1 MSAAPGRTQREFA
14 REELEK
20 ELLHDYST
28 SGTGV
33 VPPGE
38 RRSRWHFIALWITL
52 AAGFTY
58 LFLGF
63 EYHRV
68 GYPLA
73 KAAAAGALGGF
84 FYLCYAL
91 PAAYLGSVTGQTHAL
106 LTRSIFG
113 VVGSALVSLLLI
125 GVAAGWT
132 AFAFALLAIMYDGL
146 FGWGHIIAIGVTLAI
161 VGIFNNLFGFT
172 GITAFARYVVAPLM
186 ILWMAYLVIKGF
198 AQIDQLGRTPPI
210 GEGAFPLPF
219 WSGVALAIGSVM
231 WGNEPDTWRYGRPRF
246 LWPLA
251 PYTIALAIGL
261 VLFVVGGWMTA
272 EISDAVLFDFGP
284 AYRDAVQFSLFGA
297 LWVGAIIAT
306 VLQVAINDG
315 NYYEMT
321 NAGQN
326 LVGGVRGWK
335 RWYTCLIMAAVAAVF
350 TWWFVRSPN
359 VELNF
364 FKVAGWTAVALP
376 CTTVVMCVDRFLLPR
391 LLGVDRPVEPIPEWR
406 DAGAGN
412 WPGIL
417 AVLVALV
424 FGAWGQQLFPGQ
436 SAAPSLGL
444 VPVEAWVLAGVLYLI
459 LAALVARTANAKA
472 LLGFARPLR
481 REARP

>member
-1 MSAAPGRTQREFA
+1 MSAPPARTQREFA

-33 VPPGE
+33 VPAGE
-38 RRSRWHFIALWITL
+38 RRSRWHFVALWITL

-73 KAAAAGALGGF
+73 KAVAAAALGAF

-91 PAAYLGSVTGQTHAL
+91 PASYLGSRTGQTHAL

-113 VVGSALVSLLLI
+113 VVGSVLVSLLLI
-125 GVAAGWT
+125 GVAA
-132 AFAFALLAIMYDGL
+132 
-146 FGWGHIIAIGVTLAI
+146 
-161 VGIFNNLFGFT
+161 
-172 GITAFARYVVAPLM
+172 
-186 ILWMAYLVIKGF
+186 
-198 AQIDQLGRTPPI
+198 
-210 GEGAFPLPF
+210 
-219 WSGVALAIGSVM
+219 
-231 WGNEPDTWRYGRPRF
+231 
-246 LWPLA
+246 
-251 PYTIALAIGL
+251 YTIALAIGL
-261 VLFVVGGWMTA
+261 VLFVIGGWMMA

-284 AYRDAVQFSLFGA
+284 AYRDTVEFSLFGA
-297 LWVGAIIAT
+297 LWLGAVIAT

-326 LVGGVRGWK
+326 VLGGVRGWK
-335 RWYTCLIMAAVAAVF
+335 RWYTCLIMAAIAAVF
-350 TWWFVRSPN
+350 TWWFVRNPN

-364 FKVAGWTAVALP
+364 FKVAGWSAIALP

-391 LLGVDRPVEPIPEWR
+391 LLAVERPVEPIPEWR

-412 WPGIL
+412 WPAIV
-417 AVLVALV
+417 AVLVALL
-424 FGAWGQQLFPGQ
+424 FGAWGQGLFPGQ
-436 SAAPSLGL
+436 TAAPSLGL
-444 VPVEAWVLAGVLYLI
+444 VPVEAWVLAGALYLA
-459 LAALVARTANAKA
+459 LAAVAARTAAA
-472 LLGFARPLR
+472 EVLLGFARPLR
-481 REARP
+481 RGAGS